1 MPTKWKLPAARDGFS
16 LCVCLSISSLALVFF
31 SSKRPC
37 FLVNIERGGG
47 GVYLVWRLRNGLVPT
62 VQSVV
67 VFVCSVAVGEL
78 LLHHAL
84 SAVNDGKSTNTLMF
98 KPTHS

>member
-37 FLVNIERGGG
+37 FLVNIEREEG
-47 GVYLVWRLRNGLVPT
+47 GVFGLAFEKWIST
-62 VQSVV
+62 Y
-67 VFVCSVAVGEL
+67 CSVSGCVCVFSRCGRTVTSPRS
-78 LLHHAL
+78 L
-84 SAVNDGKSTNTLMF
+84 SRERWEINQHINV
-98 KPTHS
+98 